1 MELFGVN
8 ILNSE
13 ECCSD
18 IVALFFNHLFE
29 CDECF
34 IKVFGYLV
42 YFVLAVSVIIFVFSC
57 FCDFVCKS
65 FSKLFD
71 RFRYKKLY
79 DDQITKYGVLLED
92 YADLSDKFN
101 ELAYEHTVLLDQH
114 IELQKEYYH
123 TCN

>member
-8 ILNSE
+8 ILNSD

-34 IKVFGYLV
+34 IKVFGFLI
-42 YFVLAVSVIIFVFSC
+42 YFVLAVAVIFFVISC
-57 FCDFVCKS
+57 VFDFFCKS

-79 DDQITKYGVLLED
+79 DDLITMHGDLQEEYD
-92 YADLSDKFN
+92 DLSQDLWSLEAAYD
-101 ELAYEHTVLLDQH
+101 ELK
-114 IELQKEYYH
+114 KEYYH

>member
-1 MELFGVN
+1 MEMFGVN

-18 IVALFFNHLFE
+18 IVALFSNHLFE

-34 IKVFGYLV
+34 LKVFGYLI
-42 YFVLAVSVIIFVFSC
+42 YFVVATAVIFFVISC
-57 FCDFVCKS
+57 LGDFVCKS

-71 RFRYKKLY
+71 RFRYKKCY
-79 DDQITKYGVLLED
+79 DDLITQFG
-92 YADLSDKFN
+92 DLSEEYDK
-101 ELAYEHTVLLDQH
+101 LVDEHSVLLDEH
-114 IELQKEYYH
+114 IALQKEYYH

>member
-1 MELFGVN
+1 MEMFGVN

-34 IKVFGYLV
+34 IKVFGYFV
-42 YFVLAVSVIIFVFSC
+42 YFVLAIAVIFFVISC
-57 FCDFVCKS
+57 FCDFICKG

-79 DDQITKYGVLLED
+79 DDLITKHGDLLEEYD
-92 YADLSDKFN
+92 SVKAQN
-101 ELAYEHTVLLDQH
+101 ESLMSQWH
-114 IELQKEYYH
+114 ELNLKYDELKKEYYH